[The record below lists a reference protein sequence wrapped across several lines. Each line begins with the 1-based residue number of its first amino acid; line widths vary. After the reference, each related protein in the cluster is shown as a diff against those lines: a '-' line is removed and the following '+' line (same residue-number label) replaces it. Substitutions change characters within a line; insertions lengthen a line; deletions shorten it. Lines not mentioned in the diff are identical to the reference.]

1 VSRLKSPVKILV
13 RQRCAEGFSSGV
25 KGLVD
30 RSGEGKGLLGVPAI
44 EPRFLVGPVIVV
56 TIPTELS
63 CLNNVKL
70 LE

>member
-1 VSRLKSPVKILV
+1 M
-13 RQRCAEGFSSGV
+13 
-25 KGLVD
+25 D
-30 RSGEGKGLLGVPAI
+30 RSGEGKLLLRVLAL
-44 EPRFLVGPVIVV
+44 EPRFLLGPVIVV